1 MQTLRPSKESKLMA
15 ALAEHATASTA
26 KMLLISN
33 NGGGKTGSLASLAK
47 AGYNLRIADTD
58 NGTEILFHLLKDDPA
73 ALARVDVESCID
85 KYSEQ
90 GGALRPTAPLV
101 GFSKLAKT
109 LTNWPGLGKPS
120 TWTSQD
126 ILVLDTLTGAG
137 RSIMNHT
144 LSLAGKLATGQQPSQ
159 PDWGH
164 AMSLQE
170 NLLAGLYSLPCH
182 VIVCAHV
189 VSIQPEGSPTSEGFP
204 SALGN
209 KLPQK
214 VGSYFNSTLAL
225 KFKGVGQAKTRVLLT
240 KDPTLGCKTPA
251 PGKVKDEYSLETGLA
266 DYFKDLFGPLKG
278 A

>member
-1 MQTLRPSKESKLMA
+1 MV
-15 ALAEHATASTA
+15 ALAQHSSAQTA

-33 NGGGKTGSLASLAK
+33 NGGGKTGALVSLAK

-58 NGTEILFHLLKDDPA
+58 NGTEILFQLLQDDPA
-73 ALARVDVESCID
+73 ALARVDVETCID

-90 GGALRPTAPLV
+90 GGAMRPTVPLT
-101 GFSKLAKT
+101 GFSKLAKV
-109 LTNWPGLGKPS
+109 LTNWPELGKPS
-120 TWTSQD
+120 TWGPRD

-164 AMSLQE
+164 AMNLQE

-182 VIVCAHV
+182 VIVCAHI
-189 VSIQPEGSPTSEGFP
+189 VSIQPEGSPVSEGFP

-214 VGSYFNSTLAL
+214 VGSYFNSTLAIKSL
-225 KFKGVGQAKTRVLLT
+225 GVGQAKVRTIIT

-251 PGKVKDEYSLETGLA
+251 PGKVKDTYPLETGLA